1 MIILILLLLIG
12 YILSVLACRKEMIIY
27 DMNYS
32 FNTLTNG
39 AMIICFIPFMNTL
52 FSIFY
57 CLDRK
62 IDEASDFKLT
72 KKFFK
77 K

>member
-1 MIILILLLLIG
+1 MIILITLLAI
-12 YILSVLACRKEMIIY
+12 YIISIFLCRREMIIT

-39 AMIICFIPFMNTL
+39 AMIVCFVPFLNTIYATMT
-52 FSIFY
+52 FF
-57 CLDRK
+57 DRK
-62 IDEASDFKLT
+62 QMEIADFKLT

>member
-1 MIILILLLLIG
+1 MIILITLLAI
-12 YILSVLACRKEMIIY
+12 YIISIFLCRREMIIA

-39 AMIICFIPFMNTL
+39 AMIVCFVPFLNTIFFICYYTERKKV
-52 FSIFY
+52 SIS
-57 CLDRK
+57 
-62 IDEASDFKLT
+62 EFKLT